1 MVTKDKQR
9 YIVDYTLDKL
19 EHSLDPKIFYRAN
32 RQYIISYGIITGVH
46 QWFNGKL
53 KIEISPQE
61 NEPIIVSRDK
71 APLLK
76 EWLGG

>member
-1 MVTKDKQR
+1 MKQPD
-9 YIVDYTLDKL
+9 ILDEL
-19 EHSLDPKIFYRAN
+19 EHSLDPKIFLSCQPSVY
-32 RQYIISYGIITGVH
+32 YFLWYYTGVH

-53 KIEISPQE
+53 KIEINPQE

-76 EWLGG
+76 EWLGE